1 MADQALTSVKLL
13 PEEMSGIQGMHM
25 TPHGSM
31 DLSTAPFAG
40 LPSNL
45 NPWPDVYF
53 TGLTYG
59 GEGMNQL
66 GGIRSTIADAELQ
79 VQRERLLAAQQIR
92 TLQELLTRERLNFQ
106 AVCAKNKSE
115 KEEVE
120 AKIPPLQRII
130 EELNAK
136 IKEQGVKIENLAA
149 MIPPRDEE
157 ILKLKGL
164 LENEQKLRDTA
175 ERTLDFERKGAEEK
189 VTNLE
194 RGLTL
199 EKDALQELR
208 HAKEKEREAAAAKE
222 IALQDA
228 IEAEKRNI
236 EALENQSKLGLMEA
250 GEKARLLKKKIDE
263 DAAVLIEA
271 TAKQQSAKDLFE
283 GEKEAMSL
291 QLSNEQGKVKALQ
304 ALSGTDAAGWEKR
317 VRMVE
322 DALGA
327 ERTKAFETK
336 NKLEGEK
343 TTFGRDILRLQDLL
357 ERERTRVSDLEDKLE
372 GDRIRL
378 SKEITVGKED
388 LDLEKKKL
396 LNATNRDQK
405 DLALIVKEKHEL
417 TMCYEKEKAKRLDS
431 DKKLEVDR
439 KNFDKL
445 KTEFESRID
454 TFRNRNTDIEDELR
468 REIATLQKLIETL
481 REQVTFERKR
491 REVHDVN
498 VASKANT
505 SLVSG
510 ALSKGADRFHSSNAS
525 GSKFL

>member
-1 MADQALTSVKLL
+1 MAENVKVL
-13 PEEMSGIQGMHM
+13 PEELSGVQNITATGMEL
-25 TPHGSM
+25 TGV
-31 DLSTAPFAG
+31 PFAG
-40 LPSNL
+40 LPQNM

-59 GEGMNQL
+59 GEGMERL
-66 GGIRSTIADAELQ
+66 TGIRKTMADAELQ

-92 TLQELLTRERLNFQ
+92 TLQELLARERLNFQ
-106 AVCAKNKSE
+106 AVTVKNKAE
-115 KEEVE
+115 KEELE

-136 IKEQGVKIENLAA
+136 IKEHPIELKKWMD

-175 ERTLDFERKGAEEK
+175 ERTLDFERKGAQEK
-189 VTNLE
+189 ETNLE
-194 RGLTL
+194 RGLQL
-199 EKDALQELR
+199 EKDALAELR

-222 IALQDA
+222 IALADA
-228 IEAEKRNI
+228 IEVEKRQI
-236 EALENQSKLGLMEA
+236 EALEAQAKLAALEA
-250 GEKARLLKKKIDE
+250 DEKVRLLKKKIDE
-263 DAAVLIEA
+263 DQARIIEA
-271 TAKQQSAKDLFE
+271 EAKQKSAQDLFE
-283 GEKEAMSL
+283 GEKDALAL
-291 QLSNEQGKVKALQ
+291 QLSTAEGKVKGLQ
-304 ALSGTDAAGWEKR
+304 ALQGADAAGWEKK

-327 ERTKAFETK
+327 ERAKSFEVK
-336 NKLEGEK
+336 SKLEGEK
-343 TTFGRDILRLQDLL
+343 SGFGRDILRLQDLL
-357 ERERTRVSDLEDKLE
+357 ERERQRVAELEDRLE
-372 GDRIRL
+372 LERVRMN
-378 SKEITVGKED
+378 KEIAVGKED

-405 DLALIVKEKHEL
+405 DLVLMAKEKHEL
-417 TMCYEKEKAKRLDS
+417 TLAMEKEKNKRLETEKQLDT
-431 DKKLEVDR
+431 DR

-445 KTEFESRID
+445 KLDFEARID

-498 VASKANT
+498 TASKTTTA
-505 SLVSG
+505 LVSG
-510 ALSKGADRFHSSNAS
+510 QLAKGADRFSNSMA
-525 GSKFL
+525 GMSKHL

>member
-1 MADQALTSVKLL
+1 MGPGGLKEAEKMAENVKVL
-13 PEEMSGIQGMHM
+13 PEELSGVQNITATGMEL
-25 TPHGSM
+25 TGV
-31 DLSTAPFAG
+31 PFAG
-40 LPSNL
+40 LPQNM

-59 GEGMNQL
+59 GEGMERL
-66 GGIRSTIADAELQ
+66 TGIRKTMADAELQ

-92 TLQELLTRERLNFQ
+92 TLQELLARERLNFQ
-106 AVCAKNKSE
+106 AVTVKNKAE
-115 KEEVE
+115 KEELE

-130 EELNAK
+130 EESNAK
-136 IKEQGVKIENLAA
+136 IKEHPIELKKWMD

-175 ERTLDFERKGAEEK
+175 ERTLDFERKGAQEK
-189 VTNLE
+189 EVNLE
-194 RGLTL
+194 RGLQL
-199 EKDALQELR
+199 EKDALAELR

-222 IALQDA
+222 IALADA
-228 IEAEKRNI
+228 IEVEKRQI
-236 EALENQSKLGLMEA
+236 EALEAQAKLAALEA
-250 GEKARLLKKKIDE
+250 DEKVRLLKKKIDE
-263 DAAVLIEA
+263 DQARIIEA
-271 TAKQQSAKDLFE
+271 EAKQKSAQDLFE
-283 GEKEAMSL
+283 GEKDALAL
-291 QLSNEQGKVKALQ
+291 QLSTAEGKVKGLQ
-304 ALSGTDAAGWEKR
+304 ALQGADAAGWEKK

-327 ERTKAFETK
+327 ERAKSFEVK
-336 NKLEGEK
+336 SKLEGEK
-343 TTFGRDILRLQDLL
+343 SGFGRDILRLQDLL
-357 ERERTRVSDLEDKLE
+357 ERERQRVAELEDRLE
-372 GDRIRL
+372 LERVRMN
-378 SKEITVGKED
+378 KEIAVGKED

-405 DLALIVKEKHEL
+405 DLVLMA
-417 TMCYEKEKAKRLDS
+417 MEKEKNKRLETEKQLDT
-431 DKKLEVDR
+431 DR

-445 KTEFESRID
+445 KLDFEARID

-498 VASKANT
+498 TASKAT
-505 SLVSG
+505 TAMVST
-510 ALSKGADRFHSSNAS
+510 AMSKGADRFSTSMA
-525 GSKFL
+525 GMSKHL